1 MNDDTG
7 AGVPTTH
14 DGGESTVSAL
24 EALLKQPEGEAGKT
38 TTAKTPDKGG
48 SKAKETPEESPEAE
62 PESEDEDEGDGEG
75 DGPDE
80 DQVTEEEEDD
90 GEGDPEAVIAPPKS
104 WPSEM
109 RAHFAKLPP
118 DLQRVIADRENER
131 DATFNRQVNEAAEK
145 RRAAEAELQAASTE
159 RRQYLASL
167 SAVIGELAK
176 QTAGEFA
183 DIRSTAD
190 LEKLANDDPGR
201 YLRWQAR
208 RDALLAAQ
216 AKADAL
222 QERERTEMEGRR
234 RDYLA
239 EQRRLLL
246 QKFPEVAD
254 PVKARAI
261 SAESTSYLRDLGFS
275 DQEIGQVADHRMM
288 LVVRDALA
296 HRKSQKAAKTAAG
309 KKVVGVPRVQKP
321 GGGSDAKAEK
331 GRQDKA
337 AMTRIARYGT
347 TDEQAAALTRLLE
360 QET

>member
-7 AGVPTTH
+7 AGVAPAH
-14 DGGESTVSAL
+14 DGGEATVSAL
-24 EALLKQPEGEAGKT
+24 EALLKQPAEMDT
-38 TTAKTPDKGG
+38 NKGG
-48 SKAKETPEESPEAE
+48 AAAEATPEESPE
-62 PESEDEDEGDGEG
+62 PEDSGEG

-80 DQVTEEEEDD
+80 DQVTGEEEEDG

-109 RAHFAKLPP
+109 RVHFAKLPP

-159 RRQYLASL
+159 RRHYLANL

-190 LEKLANDDPGR
+190 LERMANDEPGR

-216 AKADAL
+216 AEADAL
-222 QERERTEMEGRR
+222 QERERTEMEGRS

-239 EQRRLLL
+239 QQRKLLL
-246 QKFPEVAD
+246 EKFPEVAD

-261 SAESTSYLRDLGFS
+261 SAESTGYLRDLGFS

-288 LVVRDALA
+288 LVVRDAFA
-296 HRKSQKAAKTAAG
+296 FRKSQKAAKTAAG
-309 KKVVGVPRVQKP
+309 KKLVGVPRVQKP

-337 AMTRIARYGT
+337 AMTRIARHGT

>member
-1 MNDDTG
+1 MKDDNG
-7 AGVPTTH
+7 ADASAMH
-14 DGGESTVSAL
+14 DGGDSTVSAL
-24 EALLKQPEGEAGKT
+24 EALLKQPEGEAGKSADT
-38 TTAKTPDKGG
+38 SVNKGSATAE
-48 SKAKETPEESPEAE
+48 ATPEESPE
-62 PESEDEDEGDGEG
+62 PEDAGDG
-75 DGPDE
+75 DGPDD
-80 DQVTEEEEDD
+80 DQVTGEEDED
-90 GEGDPEAVIAPPKS
+90 GGEGDPEAVIAPPKS

-118 DLQRVIADRENER
+118 DLQKVIADRENER

-216 AKADAL
+216 AEADAL
-222 QERERTEMEGRR
+222 QERERTEMEGRSR
-234 RDYLA
+234 EYLA
-239 EQRRLLL
+239 QQRKLLL
-246 QKFPEVAD
+246 EKFPEVAD

-261 SAESTSYLRDLGFS
+261 SAESTGYLRDLGFS

-288 LVVRDALA
+288 LVVRDAVA

-309 KKVVGVPRVQKP
+309 KKLVGVPKVQKP